1 MLFVDRS
8 LIFVM
13 LFGIIKLKKKTTTV
27 RRYANELV
35 SPRTMRHL
43 ISRHD
48 EVIKWKHFPRNW
60 PFVRGIHWSPVNS
73 PYKGQWRGALMFSL
87 INVWINGWVNNRK
100 AGIWDAIL
108 PIMTSLYENVPSDW
122 PLSLHEDYSVVSR
135 TTFLAT
141 VQWWNKKLQQVIER
155 KLDTTTIILFFLGG
169 GGGGRGHSYD
179 NNFVLY
185 GSIFFIYIPKSCF
198 CTVFIWYY
206 RLSSDIT
213 NVYFRCIL

>member
-1 MLFVDRS
+1 MC
-8 LIFVM
+8 
-13 LFGIIKLKKKTTTV
+13 
-27 RRYANELV
+27 
-35 SPRTMRHL
+35 HL

-87 INVWINGWVNNRK
+87 INVWINGRVNNRK

-141 VQWWNKKLQQVIER
+141 VQWLNKKLQQVIER
-155 KLDTTTIILFFLGG
+155 KLDTTTIILFFWGG
-169 GGGGRGHSYD
+169 EGVTVMTITSY
-179 NNFVLY
+179 FVVQFSSFMY
-185 GSIFFIYIPKSCF
+185 QKV
-198 CTVFIWYY
+198 VFA
-206 RLSSDIT
+206 LFSSDIIGF
-213 NVYFRCIL
+213 YLIL